1 MRKIAYCLRHN
12 PFRCHL
18 NMDKKGYVPINEL
31 LCFLNGTNKWLET
44 IDINDIRKTIEI
56 SDKKRFELKD
66 DKIRAYYGHS
76 ICPTIVKIVS
86 KPPEKLYHGT
96 SHKAADLILSSE
108 LNSQKRQYVHLS
120 TNIDAAKKIGSR
132 RDKHPVILEID
143 AQSAYKDGVK
153 FYLGNEDVWLSDS
166 IPSKYIKKLT

>member
-12 PFRCHL
+12 PFGCHL
-18 NMDKKGYVPINEL
+18 NMDKEGYVPINEL
-31 LCFLNGTNKWLET
+31 LCFLNGTNKWIET

-120 TNIDAAKKIGSR
+120 TNIGAAKKLAQEETS
-132 RDKHPVILEID
+132 IL
-143 AQSAYKDGVK
+143 S
-153 FYLGNEDVWLSDS
+153 FL
-166 IPSKYIKKLT
+166 KLTHKAHIKTALNFIWAMKMYGSQIAYPLNTLKN